1 MKRYSIL
8 TLLAVIALG
17 ACSELPTT
25 SEGPALAPEAT
36 AERGAANR
44 APAPSAS
51 SITDIVI
58 AAAGAE
64 EAEFSLLLDAVLY
77 IAETNPGSALI
88 EGLFNDDQYTVFAPT
103 DAAFGALVE
112 AVTPLILENDDA
124 AEAFTAGGPFAA
136 IDALLGDGTVEAV
149 VSYHVTDGRRAAN
162 SVVPPN
168 ARQLRT
174 ITTLLDGAT
183 FAVDSDLGITAVG
196 NKATIEAANISA
208 SNGIIHVIDT
218 VLLPIEL

>member
-8 TLLAVIALG
+8 SLLAVIALS

-51 SITDIVI
+51 SIADIVT
-58 AAAGAE
+58 AST
-64 EAEFSLLLDAVLY
+64 EADEPEFTLLLAAVEY

-112 AVTPLILENDDA
+112 AVTPLILANDDA
-124 AEAFTAGGPFAA
+124 ADAFTAGGPFAA
-136 IDALLGDGTVEAV
+136 LDALLGAGTVEAV

-168 ARQLRT
+168 ARQRRT
-174 ITTLLDGAT
+174 ITTLLEGAT
-183 FAVDSDLGITAVG
+183 FSVGSDLGIDAVG
-196 NKATIEAANISA
+196 NTATIAAPNISA